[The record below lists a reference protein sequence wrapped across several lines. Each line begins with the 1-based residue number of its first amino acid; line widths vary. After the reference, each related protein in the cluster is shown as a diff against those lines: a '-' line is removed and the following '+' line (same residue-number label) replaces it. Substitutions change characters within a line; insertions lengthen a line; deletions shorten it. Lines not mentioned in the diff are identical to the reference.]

1 MGRGRMR
8 DLRKFRNKITLELDN
23 RQIAFIFSGLLAI
36 LVIVFALGVVV
47 GKGLGRISAM
57 EGSAE
62 GVAPTPETIVAEGLT
77 VTGSDIG
84 VTPAATP
91 DSGTLVIPV
100 TGSPTSA
107 SALPLPTG
115 ESLPKSPV
123 SPGPVGTPAV
133 APPPAPVEPT
143 GAPEPPTGK
152 GWTVQLSAHSDE
164 AEAKSRQQSWI
175 AKGVQAYIVK
185 ADLGA
190 KGTWYRLRVGK
201 FANKSG
207 ADQYAAALAAKEG
220 IKPYVTTIGP

>member
-1 MGRGRMR
+1 MR
-8 DLRKFRNKITLELDN
+8 DLRKFRNKTTLELDN

-62 GVAPTPETIVAEGLT
+62 GAAPTPETIVAEGLT

-84 VTPAATP
+84 ATPATP
-91 DSGTLVIPV
+91 TDSGTLVIPV
-100 TGSPTSA
+100 TGSPTPA
-107 SALPLPTG
+107 SALPLPTSAG
-115 ESLPKSPV
+115 IGT
-123 SPGPVGTPAV
+123 GPVAPPAG
-133 APPPAPVEPT
+133 ATPPPAPIEPA
-143 GAPEPPTGK
+143 GPPEPPTGK
-152 GWTVQLSAHSDE
+152 GWTVQLSAHSEE
-164 AEAKSRQQSWI
+164 AEAKARQQSWI
-175 AKGVQAYIVK
+175 GKGVQAYIVK

>member
-1 MGRGRMR
+1 MR

-47 GKGLGRISAM
+47 GTGLGRLSAM

-84 VTPAATP
+84 ATPAATP
-91 DSGTLVIPV
+91 GSDTMVLPV
-100 TGSPTSA
+100 SASPTPA
-107 SALPLPTG
+107 SAMPLPPP
-115 ESLPKSPV
+115 ESGIKSPV
-123 SPGPVGTPAV
+123 SPGPIGAPA
-133 APPPAPVEPT
+133 AMPPPAPVEPA
-143 GAPEPPTGK
+143 GPPEPPTGT

-164 AEAKSRQQSWI
+164 AEAKTRQQSWI
-175 AKGVQAYIVK
+175 GKGVQAYIVK
-185 ADLGA
+185 AELGS